1 MFFLLKN
8 KFLNDIFTD
17 FDGDRCKFIGGPDL
31 GERAENGERFWIVQK
46 DLLLINF
53 YFLH

>member
-31 GERAENGERFWIVQK
+31 GERAENGERFLDSSK
-46 DLLLINF
+46 RLIID
-53 YFLH
+53 